1 MGLRHAVIGMVGLAL
16 ALMLPV
22 AHAQTPAV
30 LDLGGQASGAASAPG
45 GDTYLVFGV
54 QGLRLQ
60 ARLTLP
66 GHGAVTLY
74 DPDGAELLRVE
85 GEGSAELA
93 YTLAD
98 DGIYLLGV
106 TRAVAGA
113 DYVLALEGQVPRIQ
127 YVYDNP
133 ATAPVTAEPTPPV
146 TTAAPVEPVAEPP
159 KPAPFVADPAVWG
172 IYAQLAGKR
181 TVAVSGIYTLAW
193 EWVRPGE
200 ALLEQWLDGA
210 GKVKFTSTITLAGPP
225 GKLSKKDDFLAGK
238 DWEGTVG
245 PDGDILYVGRGM
257 LMRPHQVGI
266 ADGVYEMRM
275 VKKPGQ
281 PDMRV
286 EPAGKRTRWVLEAA
300 ADGSP

>member
-1 MGLRHAVIGMVGLAL
+1 MGWRNVLVGIVGLAL
-16 ALMLPV
+16 LLPS

-45 GDTYLVFGV
+45 GDTYLMFGV

-74 DPDGAELLRVE
+74 GPDGAELLRVE
-85 GEGSAELA
+85 GEGSAELK

-98 DGIYLLGV
+98 DGIHQLGV
-106 TRAVAGA
+106 TRAMAGA
-113 DYVLALEGQVPRIQ
+113 DYQLALEGQVPRIQ
-127 YVYDNP
+127 YVYDDP
-133 ATAPVTAEPTPPV
+133 AAAPVAAAESTPAVAEPTPVP
-146 TTAAPVEPVAEPP
+146 EPP

-172 IYAQLAGKR
+172 VYAQLAGKR
-181 TVAVSGIYTLAW
+181 SVPVPGIYTLAW
-193 EWVRPGE
+193 DWVRPGE

-210 GKVKFTSTITLAGPP
+210 GQVKFTSTITLAGAP
-225 GKLSKKDDFLAGK
+225 GKLSKKDDFLIGK

-245 PDGDILYVGRGM
+245 PDGDILFVGRGM

-286 EPAGKRTRWVLEAA
+286 EPAGKRTRWVLDAA
-300 ADGSP
+300 ADGRP